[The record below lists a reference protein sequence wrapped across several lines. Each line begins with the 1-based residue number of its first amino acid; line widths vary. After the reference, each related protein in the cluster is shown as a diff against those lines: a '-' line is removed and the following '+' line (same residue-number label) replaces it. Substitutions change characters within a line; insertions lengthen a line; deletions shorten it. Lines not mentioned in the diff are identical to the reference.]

1 MKDWLKLLGWIFF
14 LVCGLLWIG
23 IAAFED
29 DMMGLII
36 GLLWIVGCVIFIA
49 DLFINNNNQN

>member
-14 LVCGLLWIG
+14 LACGLLWIG
-23 IAAFED
+23 SAALD
-29 DMMGLII
+29 NDMGGLII

-49 DLFINNNNQN
+49 DHFINNEH